1 MSDSILLMRNVRVT
15 SYILTRI
22 AYYYSIKQTKDENR
36 NRKTKKIDQT
46 TDLYITKSLQTI
58 LQYFI
63 DESLFLFD
71 LEIIRWNTYACIYVG
86 GDIINPRRELSYKV
100 APLSYKLR
108 L

>member
-1 MSDSILLMRNVRVT
+1 MRNVRVT

-36 NRKTKKIDQT
+36 NRKTKKIDST

-71 LEIIRWNTYACIYVG
+71 LEIIRWNMYACIYVFM
-86 GDIINPRRELSYKV
+86 
-100 APLSYKLR
+100 
-108 L
+108 